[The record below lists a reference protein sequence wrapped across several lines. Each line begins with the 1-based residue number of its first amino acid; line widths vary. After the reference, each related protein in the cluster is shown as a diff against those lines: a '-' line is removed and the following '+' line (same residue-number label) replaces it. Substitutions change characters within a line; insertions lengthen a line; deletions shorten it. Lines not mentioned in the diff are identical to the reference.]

1 MVRSFYNQ
9 TIYIFGCNPDGSRKD
24 EPILTSENTLNAF
37 DSLWKII
44 GHDDSVDK
52 YVLFHFLYYNEG
64 EPSPFKSVV
73 WNKKRILNE
82 LKLNKLDDK
91 NKYSKDFPKD
101 GIFTELNEI
110 TNKVREL
117 NEVEVRR
124 IIGRSVRPN
133 LRLNRIINK
142 GEKYFIGDCVISYQ
156 KD

>member
-1 MVRSFYNQ
+1 MVRNFYNQ
-9 TIYIFGCNPDGSRKD
+9 TVYVFGCNLDGSRRD

-44 GHDDSVDK
+44 GDDDSVNK
-52 YVLFHFLYYNEG
+52 YTPFHFLYYNEG

-82 LKLNKLDDK
+82 LKLNKLDDESE
-91 NKYSKDFPKD
+91 YSTYFPED
-101 GIFTELNEI
+101 GTFIELNKT
-110 TNKVREL
+110 TNKIRKL
-117 NEVEVRR
+117 NELDIRR

-142 GEKYFIGDCVISYQ
+142 GEKYFTGDFVISYQ